1 MNPALSGAG
10 ITNGRKSWVKT
21 EVFNVNSINPEKD
34 KIEKI
39 AKIIKSGGVVAIP
52 TETVFGL
59 CCDATNKE
67 AIDKLYKVKK
77 RSEQKPFTIQIESI
91 DRLLDY
97 VNEIPPGAKSILG
110 KFWPGPLTVIINT
123 KSERKGFRIPDNK
136 CALSIIKE
144 VNSSLAVTSANIS
157 GQKSVSTAADV
168 LDLFNGTI
176 EAVVDDGTKASGVAS
191 SVVDFTKT
199 PPEILR
205 FGSNADELRKLLI

>member
-1 MNPALSGAG
+1 M
-10 ITNGRKSWVKT
+10 KT
-21 EVFNVNSINPEKD
+21 EVFKVNPNNPEKD

-97 VNEIPPGAKSILG
+97 VNETPPGKESVLG
-110 KFWPGPLTVIINT
+110 KFWPGPLTAIINT
-123 KSERKGFRIPDNK
+123 KFGKMGFRIPDNRS
-136 CALSIIKE
+136 ALSIIKE

-157 GQKSVSTAADV
+157 GEESVSSAEDL
-168 LDLFNGTI
+168 LDIFNGLI
-176 EAVVDDGTKASGVAS
+176 EAVVDDGTKACGTES
-191 SVVDFTKT
+191 SVVDFTLS
-199 PPEILR
+199 PPKILR
-205 FGSNADELRKLLI
+205 SGVNADKLRKLLI